1 MLTQFL
7 QKAGPLL
14 LVSEEKQ
21 LDTFYNFIELLL
33 LARGGG
39 GQTNLVSDRL
49 EFLSRLKIHNVQ
61 WEDAGI
67 YICQLTV
74 HPPALIWSRLDIVR
88 PLVQL
93 LDGDSNRVK
102 DLHYDVGTT
111 IEMTCRVKRP
121 PLYHVTL
128 TWEVDYLVKRPLPA
142 NSTSSVV
149 VLNRDVT
156 RGGVMIFT
164 GRDKPTGQMVSQL
177 RLNKARVSDVGNYTC
192 RLSSLPPDGDQ
203 RGLFD
208 TISVHV
214 LQGENTEEI
223 KISGQSRLDH
233 ITALLLVFPFLCC
246 QIVTGTTQLAV

>member
-1 MLTQFL
+1 M
-7 QKAGPLL
+7 
-14 LVSEEKQ
+14 
-21 LDTFYNFIELLL
+21 
-33 LARGGG
+33 
-39 GQTNLVSDRL
+39 
-49 EFLSRLKIHNVQ
+49 
-61 WEDAGI
+61 
-67 YICQLTV
+67 
-74 HPPALIWSRLDIVR
+74 R

-93 LDGDSNRVK
+93 LDGDSNPVK

-164 GRDKPTGQMVSQL
+164 GRDKLTGQMVSQL

-223 KISGQSRLDH
+223 KISGESMLDH
-233 ITALLLVFPFLCC
+233 ITPLLLVFLFSCC
-246 QIVTGTTQLAV
+246 QVVMRTTQLAV